1 MNRLAPADI
10 TYKNMR
16 FLIAHSPTNVSLNK
30 FLQELKKNKILD
42 WPFGDGGSP
51 TSQTADKWLKF
62 VQQKFREVPGSCIV
76 VHCATGLGK
85 APLLVALALIEGGMK
100 HETAI
105 QFLRPKCRGAFNSK
119 QLLYLEKCQPR
130 MCLCFRNTS
139 YNCFIQ

>member
-30 FLQELKKNKILD
+30 FLQELKKNKVTTLVRVCEATYNATILEKEGIQILD

-85 APLLVALALIEGGMK
+85 A
-100 HETAI
+100 
-105 QFLRPKCRGAFNSK
+105 RRGAFNSK